1 MTKVLIVATSRK
13 TRGGITSVVKA
24 HETGNQWEKYHCRWI
39 ETHRDGPTWRKLTY
53 FIQAFIQFVIF
64 IPFYDIVHLH
74 TSDGASAIR
83 KWIFATYAKLFR
95 KKIIVHIHLGEEKKL
110 LDSNINH
117 RLLKLLHLADKII
130 VLSPQW
136 NRWLLEVMPEAKN
149 ITCVLYNPCMP
160 AHRDVS
166 VTKKKQILLAGTI
179 CRRKGYDIALK
190 GFSLIAPK
198 YPDWKIVFAG
208 NSYLLDGIDEMADG
222 MRLAKEYGIENQV
235 EWLGWISG
243 KTKERVFNETSIY
256 CLASNGEGFP
266 MGVLDAWSYG
276 IPCVMTPV
284 GGIPDIVKEG
294 VHGLIFPVGNST
306 KMAESLDKMIS
317 NKNLREHIISQ
328 TDILVSTTFN
338 IDSICKQLDDIYKS
352 LL

>member
-1 MTKVLIVATSRK
+1 MKNIRVLVIATSRK

-24 HETGNQWEKYHCRWI
+24 HETGNQWKKYHCRWI

-74 TSDGASAIR
+74 AADGASAVR
-83 KWIFATYAKLFR
+83 KWLFAIYAKLFR

-136 NRWLLEVMPEAKN
+136 NRWLLKVMPEAKS
-149 ITCVLYNPCMP
+149 IACVLYNPCMP
-160 AHRDVS
+160 TQRDVS
-166 VTKKKQILLAGTI
+166 ITKKKQILLAGTI

-190 GFSLIAPK
+190 GFSLIAQK

-208 NSYLLDGIDEMADG
+208 NGRWNAFG
-222 MRLAKEYGIENQV
+222 
-235 EWLGWISG
+235 
-243 KTKERVFNETSIY
+243 
-256 CLASNGEGFP
+256 
-266 MGVLDAWSYG
+266 
-276 IPCVMTPV
+276 
-284 GGIPDIVKEG
+284 
-294 VHGLIFPVGNST
+294 
-306 KMAESLDKMIS
+306 
-317 NKNLREHIISQ
+317 
-328 TDILVSTTFN
+328 
-338 IDSICKQLDDIYKS
+338 
-352 LL
+352 